1 MKKMMSI
8 ITGTFSAFL
17 LLNTAKSV
25 SLDEPVSNATEEVSE
40 AVTSDIPEVP
50 AEGVMNGEIGGAQGI
65 NVSSNEVPQVTS
77 AVTSSTPG
85 NSKASPKVKKGSWWD
100 AILKLFKVTEPKRTS
115 EQAFSDMVQN
125 QNVIID
131 FSNVTDFAQNGD
143 AKMLE
148 YYQKLVSTKAF
159 GTKSP
164 NIYVN
169 LSNTG
174 VTSEFIQK
182 WATQFKNDKKT
193 VIWNLSD
200 NKNLDDSV
208 VDALDFSSIY
218 SLNLSGTSITDAGIA
233 RISAT
238 LETNGIGKLVCIHLS
253 GSKVTD
259 TGVASLKA
267 SMQKAVELWKTQ
279 NPGKDYKLQG
289 ADNSGVVFEKIPTL
303 PNKGVKKQQGG
314 ANQSSGS
321 ATSVSIPSPVAE
333 TSIPTTDTQVA
344 QGTASEAE
352 AIVPSTPSS
361 ETDSMAEM
369 EEALPTDNSLSDST
383 LTTEAPLVSETPAV
397 TSKSVEEE
405 ANTALNDAD
414 AIISSTANPDTV
426 PATLE

>member
-1 MKKMMSI
+1 M
-8 ITGTFSAFL
+8 
-17 LLNTAKSV
+17 
-25 SLDEPVSNATEEVSE
+25 
-40 AVTSDIPEVP
+40 
-50 AEGVMNGEIGGAQGI
+50 
-65 NVSSNEVPQVTS
+65 
-77 AVTSSTPG
+77 
-85 NSKASPKVKKGSWWD
+85 
-100 AILKLFKVTEPKRTS
+100 IL
-115 EQAFSDMVQN
+115 
-125 QNVIID
+125 VII
-131 FSNVTDFAQNGD
+131 
-143 AKMLE
+143 L
-148 YYQKLVSTKAF
+148 
-159 GTKSP
+159 
-164 NIYVN
+164 
-169 LSNTG
+169 
-174 VTSEFIQK
+174 
-182 WATQFKNDKKT
+182 KNDKKT